1 MSLSALKVVS
11 RSHLVHLLALVLSIL
26 ALSTASGLA
35 DSVIRGYSSA
45 SPLQVGLIVA
55 LDNGKDKVK
64 IAPANDP
71 KKIFGVVIDPSESPI
86 TLTGSGQTFV
96 ATSGKHPVLVTTEN
110 GKIKSGDYISMSS
123 VDGIGAHASTDQTY
137 VLGRAI
143 EDFDGQNK
151 VINSVAGLKIGR
163 VNVDIMPKGNP
174 LKKTGL
180 AAPESLRKVSES
192 IAGNPV
198 GTLKIYLALLIVV
211 SAAIVAGVLI
221 STGVRS
227 GIISIGRNPLSRK
240 SILRGLMQTIIM
252 AVLIF
257 IIGLFGVYL
266 LLKL

>member
-1 MSLSALKVVS
+1 MSAKKVFGRWRAGYVLVLFLSF
-11 RSHLVHLLALVLSIL
+11 LALG
-26 ALSTASGLA
+26 TAAVGA
-35 DSVIRGYSSA
+35 DSVIRGYSSS

-55 LDNGKDKVK
+55 LDNGNDKVK

-71 KKIFGVVIDPSESPI
+71 KKIFGVVIDPNESPI
-86 TLTGSGQTFV
+86 TLTGSGQTFI

-110 GKIKSGDYISMSS
+110 GKIKSGDYISMST
-123 VDGIGAHASTDQTY
+123 VDGIGAHASADQPY
-137 VLGRAI
+137 VLGRAT

-151 VINSVAGLKIGR
+151 VINTVAGLKIGR
-163 VNVDIMPKGNP
+163 INVDIVPKGNP

-180 AAPESLRKVSES
+180 AAPESLRKVSEA

-211 SAAIVAGVLI
+211 SAAVVSGILV

-227 GIISIGRNPLSRK
+227 GIVSIGRNPLSKK
-240 SILRGLMQTIIM
+240 SILRGLMQSIIM
-252 AVLIF
+252 AILIF